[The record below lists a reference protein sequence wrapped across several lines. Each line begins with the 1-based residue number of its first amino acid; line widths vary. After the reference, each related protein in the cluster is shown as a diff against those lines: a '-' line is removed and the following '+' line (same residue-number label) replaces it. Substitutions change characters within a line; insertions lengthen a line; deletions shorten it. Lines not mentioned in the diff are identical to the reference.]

1 MKKETISV
9 YDQGL
14 VRLDVWLHLNFP
26 DASRSLLARL
36 IREGRVTLNG
46 HPVLKPS
53 KKVMNGDRIE
63 ITWPVNSD
71 LFSPPP
77 EDIPLNVLY
86 QDDQLLVIYKQ
97 AGIAVHP
104 VSPLEGGTL
113 VNSLLFHQIKLP
125 YYGLPLRPG
134 IVHRL
139 DKDTSGVMVVAKTE
153 RAYLHLVEEFKRRKV
168 KKTYLAIVEGSWEEG
183 EWIDLALGRDR
194 ENPRLMSFNAKKLR
208 PALTRV
214 EVLRR
219 GKKFSLLALFPKTGR
234 THQLRVHLSA
244 CGHPIAGDH
253 SYGST
258 FGLSYF
264 SRQALHA
271 FCLTLNHPLTGRPL
285 TVCAALPQDMRE
297 FIEHCFNF

>member
-26 DASRSLLARL
+26 DASRSLLAHL
-36 IREGRVTLNG
+36 IREGRVSLNG

-53 KKVMNGDRIE
+53 KKVMSGDLIE
-63 ITWPVNSD
+63 ITWPVNND
-71 LFSPPP
+71 FLSPPP
-77 EDIPLNVLY
+77 EDIPLDVIY
-86 QDDQLLVIYKQ
+86 QDNQLLFVYKR
-97 AGIAVHP
+97 AGVAVHP
-104 VSPLEGGTL
+104 VSPLKGGTL
-113 VNSLLFHQIKLP
+113 VNALLFHRIELP
-125 YYGLPLRPG
+125 HYGFPLRPG

-153 RAYLHLVEEFKRRKV
+153 RAYLHLVEEFKHRKV
-168 KKTYLAIVEGSWEEG
+168 KKTYLAIVEGSWREG
-183 EWIDLALGRDR
+183 EWVDLALGRDR
-194 ENPRLMSFNAKKLR
+194 QNPCLMSPTAKKLR

-214 EVLRR
+214 KVLKI
-219 GKKFSLLALFPKTGR
+219 GKKFSLLALYPKTGR
-234 THQLRVHLSA
+234 THQLRVHLST
-244 CGHPIAGDH
+244 CGHPIAGDR

-271 FCLTLNHPLTGRPL
+271 FCLTVNHPLTSRPF
-285 TVCAALPQDMRE
+285 TVCAALPEDMRV
-297 FIEHCFNF
+297 FIERHL